1 MILVLDLIIGS
12 RQPETDLTLK
22 DFRALGVRNL
32 KVCFHSRVCRSNI
45 QDQGKLV
52 EAESQSLNSVTLW
65 ISYQNDAMIFH
76 EGTLTFKTPLIWGLD
91 QLLFIK
97 QNPIKSSDIHVW
109 FNSTFHSNYY
119 WSGKLVK
126 NKVSELI
133 QQGKFIDRVHFWK
146 YNQATHTRGYIDTY
160 IHACL
165 TKSMNLS
172 SEIFN

>member
-1 MILVLDLIIGS
+1 MILVLVLIIGS

-32 KVCFHSRVCRSNI
+32 KVCFHSRVCISNI

-109 FNSTFHSNYY
+109 FDSTFHSVIITEVGN
-119 WSGKLVK
+119 WWRTKWASL
-126 NKVSELI
+126 
-133 QQGKFIDRVHFWK
+133 
-146 YNQATHTRGYIDTY
+146 YNRE
-160 IHACL
+160 
-165 TKSMNLS
+165 NLS
-172 SEIFN
+172 TGCISESTTKQHTQGDI